1 MNKIFFALVMLGV
14 VSLSAQEKTTL
25 PQIGVKTGVNMAS
38 FNGKNVKNN
47 DYVVGLSAGIYW
59 HIPVTSQFA
68 VQSEINFTRIGG
80 RLEDKIISTR
90 ETTVKNKNKITL
102 DYIEVPIM
110 FKYYPAG
117 SRFNI
122 EVGPQVGFNIY
133 AHNNATT
140 TTINHIT
147 DNNNP
152 YSNSLPTFSN
162 SAYNDNV
169 VTTRT
174 KRDVQ
179 DLFKTFDYGLNF
191 GLGYNITDHVNVG
204 ARCYMELKKIAENV
218 NETRETKASIK
229 NHSFSIGVGYS
240 F

>member
-1 MNKIFFALVMLGV
+1 MNKIFYVAAILGF
-14 VSLSAQEKTTL
+14 VSLNAQQKTTL
-25 PQIGVKTGVNMAS
+25 PQIGIKTGANMAS
-38 FNGKNVKNN
+38 FNGENVRNK
-47 DYVVGLSAGIYW
+47 DYIVGLSAGIYG

-68 VQSEINFTRIGG
+68 IQPEINFTRIGG
-80 RLEDKIISTR
+80 RLEDKTVSTD
-90 ETTVKNKNKITL
+90 EITVMNRNNITL
-102 DYIEVPIM
+102 DYIEVPVM
-110 FKYYPAG
+110 FKYYPTG

-133 AHNNATT
+133 AHNNATK
-140 TTINHIT
+140 TTINHSS
-147 DNNNP
+147 NN
-152 YSNSLPTFSN
+152 S
-162 SAYNDNV
+162 

-191 GLGYNITDHVNVG
+191 GLGYNLTDHVNVG
-204 ARCYMELKKIAENV
+204 ARCYMGLKKIAENV